1 MFDRADY
8 YPKEQAYAI
17 QEFILSI
24 CYFLSMILCTL
35 AEIIPWKCLI
45 LPSDV
50 YSPKRQVK

>member
-8 YPKEQAYAI
+8 YPKDQAYAI
-17 QEFILSI
+17 QQFILSI

-35 AEIIPWKCLI
+35 GEIIPWKCLI